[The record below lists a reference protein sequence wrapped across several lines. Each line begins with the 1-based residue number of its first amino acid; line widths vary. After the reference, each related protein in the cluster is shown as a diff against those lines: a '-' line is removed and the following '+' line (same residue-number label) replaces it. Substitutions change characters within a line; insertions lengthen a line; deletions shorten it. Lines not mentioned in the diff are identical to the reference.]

1 MPSGKVTE
9 RTFYPFLINIISQF
23 GGDGVSEVHF
33 NSQPDIVF
41 NLGDVKWLLSVKIG
55 SDSKTLKDAFLQY
68 SRHKDESG
76 ISYGV
81 ILFLPEEVRKY
92 PPDETYISQ
101 KIENLNCEALI
112 DTPYIKRQFGL
123 INFPSIL
130 RNIKEEIIPK
140 VLQQKYSSYPLSTVM
155 KILQQHVEEMM
166 DSISLSDEKIVK
178 IITDKELLS
187 NIGHTDPKSAD
198 EIARFLS
205 AYILLSQILFLR
217 LYSRYHKDVLPP
229 KRDNDTKTW
238 LREAFRRIREINY
251 RPIYDLD
258 VLGTVSE
265 SFAADTLDLI
275 WGLEIERL
283 KEELPGRI
291 FHELM
296 PSKIRKLLAAFYTR
310 PQAADLLAKLT
321 INKSDQTVFDPACGS
336 GTILVSA
343 YKRKLALYHEEGKI
357 GNPHQKFCEEEIYG
371 SDIMPFAVHLTGA
384 NLSSMDPSVNL
395 NHHQI
400 IQADSLSLSNSTTYS
415 AGVQLTLIPSTGK
428 AFDMQGADYNINLE
442 KVDSILMNPPFTKVE
457 RGIKNYVNM
466 SKYGDLAGNEVG
478 LWGHFLY
485 LAYDFLKE
493 GGILGAVI
501 PINVLRGR
509 ESEKVRKLLFE
520 KMTPLFIV
528 KSTVNYGFSEYSEY
542 RDILFVASKSIPDKN
557 HKVKYILIKE
567 DINMLNDDL
576 TSYIAEKVFSI
587 EEYFSD
593 MIDIKSISIKDLLPR
608 FKNLMWFF
616 SGNDMKRRDII
627 ENLANK
633 IISRLEKPP
642 EGLIREGYRPVPEN
656 VSKFMFLTREVN
668 SSRTEMA
675 FLKFKEESQNSLFA
689 YTNLGV
695 SFEIEKSALKY
706 SLRTGVG
713 LDKMNIS
720 DSLDYVAMSP
730 YKFLSSVRKA
740 AGFRGKGTFLPSKFW
755 NNVKKELMRVSTNL
769 VILRRIGLSSPN
781 QHLIAFYSDIPFSPS
796 NTLNVITEA
805 EESKKKA
812 LAVIFNSIVFISQFF
827 LLKEESAS
835 RWANIRFYDVE
846 EMHLIPRDE
855 ETIRKLANLFDKYS
869 KVNFPSLI
877 EQMDRN
883 YYKRYEQFWDRKKTG
898 YVQTTLDQDI
908 LECNPSEIRIQYDLD
923 VLNALNISVSG
934 EELKKVYCAISDDLI
949 ISRGLKRE

>member
-1 MPSGKVTE
+1 MASGKVTE
-9 RTFYPFLINIISQF
+9 RTFYPFLINIIEQF
-23 GGDGVSEVHF
+23 GGNGVSEVLF

-41 NLGDVKWLLSVKIG
+41 NFSEIKWLLSVKIG
-55 SDSKTLKDAFLQY
+55 NDSKTLKDAFLQY

-81 ILFLPEEVRKY
+81 ILFLPEEVRKF
-92 PPDETYISQ
+92 PPVETYISQ
-101 KIENLNCEALI
+101 KIKNLNCDALI
-112 DTPYIKRQFGL
+112 DTPYVKRQFGRM
-123 INFPSIL
+123 NFPSIL
-130 RNIKEEIIPK
+130 KNIKEEIISK

-166 DSISLSDEKIVK
+166 DSLSLSNEKIVK

-187 NIGHTDPKSAD
+187 NIGHTDPKSAN

-229 KRDNDTKTW
+229 KKDSDTKTW

-265 SFAADTLDLI
+265 SFATDTLDLI

-296 PSKIRKLLAAFYTR
+296 PRKIRKLLAAFYTR

-321 INKSDQTVFDPACGS
+321 ISKSDQTVFDPACGS

-343 YKRKLALYHEEGKI
+343 YKRKLALYYEEGKT

-400 IQADSLSLSNSTTYS
+400 IQADSLSLSNLTTYKT
-415 AGVQLTLIPSTGK
+415 GVQLTLIPSTRR

-442 KVDSILMNPPFTKVE
+442 KVDCILMNPPFTKVE
-457 RGIKNYVNM
+457 RGIRKYVNM
-466 SKYGDLAGNEVG
+466 NKYGDQAGYEVG

-493 GGILGAVI
+493 GGVLGAVL

-520 KMTPLFIV
+520 KMTPIFIV
-528 KSTVNYGFSEYSEY
+528 KSSINYGFSEYSEY
-542 RDILFVASKSIPDKN
+542 RDILFVATKSIPNPN
-557 HKVKYILIKE
+557 HRVKYILIKQ
-567 DINMLNDDL
+567 DINTLNDDL
-576 TSYIAEKVFSI
+576 TSYIAEKAISMEEDFS
-587 EEYFSD
+587 EL
-593 MIDIKSISIKDLLPR
+593 IDIKSISIKDLQPR

-616 SGNDMKRRDII
+616 SANDIKRRDII
-627 ENLANK
+627 ENLVNK
-633 IISRLEKPP
+633 ILPNLEKPP

-668 SSRTEMA
+668 ESRTEMA
-675 FLKFKEESQNSLFA
+675 FLKFKEENQASVTA
-689 YTNLGV
+689 YTDMGV
-695 SFEIEKSALKY
+695 SYEIEKDALIY

-713 LDKMNIS
+713 LDRMNIS
-720 DSLDYVAMSP
+720 DSLDYVAMKP
-730 YKFLSSVRKA
+730 YKSLSSVRKA
-740 AGFRGKGTFLPSKFW
+740 AGFRRKGDFLPAKFW
-755 NNVKKELMRVSTNL
+755 SNVRKELMRVSTNL

-781 QHLIAFYSDIPFSPS
+781 QHLIAFYSNLPFSPS
-796 NTLNVITEA
+796 NTLNVITETD
-805 EESKKKA
+805 ENKKKA

-835 RWANIRFYDVE
+835 RWADIRFYDVG
-846 EMHLIPRDE
+846 EMHIIPKDD
-855 ETIRKLANLFDKYS
+855 ETIKKLVILFEKYS
-869 KVNFPSLI
+869 QVEFPSLI

-883 YYKRYEQFWDRKKTG
+883 FFRRYDLFWEERKTG
-898 YVQTTLDQDI
+898 RVQMTLDPDI
-908 LECNPSEIRIQYDLD
+908 RMCNPSEIRIQYDLD
-923 VLNALNISVSG
+923 VLKALDIQIS
-934 EELKKVYCAISDDLI
+934 EDELRKVYCAISEDLI